1 MILLFALLL
10 AQMTDNRVQVCDKA
24 NPTRCASVGADG
36 KVAVAA
42 TVNVSGAADVVSAGA
57 PTTFSGNGQCTGSL
71 LLAGEQ
77 GAGFQLDSGATLVAT
92 LTPQYS
98 LKDAGSDWTTTQ
110 FIDQNGSKSASIGAT
125 NPTTLSQ
132 LGIVLVT
139 GARRVQVCTTA
150 YTSGSGTGFAVAAYV
165 QGGASAGGSSGLTD
179 AQLRASAVAVSLAS
193 VPLPTGAS
201 TEATLALIKAK
212 TDNLDV
218 ALSTRTKPADTQA
231 VSAAA
236 LPLPAGASTSALQ
249 TTGNTSLSSID
260 GKVVLPGALDGSG
273 NLKTHEQGTAAVS
286 AASLPLPTGA
296 ATEATLALIKTDV
309 DKIPASPST
318 DRTAAA
324 GPFSVRLSD
333 GAAFFDPRDISDRV
347 GRALGVVSVTGS
359 VAVTGTFWQ
368 ATQPVSG
375 TVAATQSGTWT
386 VQPGNTANT
395 TAWLVTGTGGTF
407 PITAVSLPL
416 PTGAASDATVAETHA
431 VTLGSIPTRQDAIA
445 GSDYGTTCNGGAC
458 SQIPRVDANGYQ
470 YAAVANIVRVQV
482 AQPMNSLLQRC
493 NAVRRTNCQP

>member
-1 MILLFALLL
+1 MILLLALLL
-10 AQMTDNRVQVCDKA
+10 AQMADNRVQVCDKA

-36 KVAVAA
+36 KVAVNA

-57 PTTFSGNGQCTGSL
+57 PTTFSGNGQCTGAL

-92 LTPQYS
+92 LAPQYS

-132 LGIVLVT
+132 LGIVVVT

-165 QGGASAGGSSGLTD
+165 QGGAAAGGSSGLTD

-218 ALSTRTKPADTQA
+218 ALSTRTKPADTQKVDGSA
-231 VSAAA
+231 VTQPVSGTFWQATQPVSGPLTDAQLRASAV
-236 LPLPAGASTSALQ
+236 PVSGAFFQATQPVSGTVTANQGGAPWSIDAIRINGTTIL
-249 TTGNTSLSSID
+249 TGN
-260 GKVVLPGALDGSG
+260 GV
-273 NLKTHEQGTAAVS
+273 
-286 AASLPLPTGA
+286 TGA
-296 ATEATLALIKTDV
+296 GSPRVTIASDNTPFTVNAAQSGAWSV
-309 DKIPASPST
+309 DIT
-318 DRTAAA
+318 
-324 GPFSVRLSD
+324 
-333 GAAFFDPRDISDRV
+333 DRV

-375 TVAATQSGTWT
+375 TVAATESGTWT

-431 VTLGSIPTRQDAIA
+431 VSLGSIPTRQEMIA
-445 GSDYGTTCNGGAC
+445 GSDYGNSCNGGAC

-470 YAAVANIVRVQV
+470 YGVVTNNVGVQMVR
-482 AQPMNSLLQRC
+482 PMAPLLQRC

>member
-1 MILLFALLL
+1 MS
-10 AQMTDNRVQVCDKA
+10 T
-24 NPTRCASVGADG
+24 S
-36 KVAVAA
+36 
-42 TVNVSGAADVVSAGA
+42 A

-98 LKDAGSDWTTTQ
+98 LKDSGSDWTTTQ

-132 LGIVLVT
+132 LGIVVVT

-165 QGGASAGGSSGLTD
+165 QGGAAAGGSSGLTD

-231 VSAAA
+231 VSAVA

-260 GKVVLPGALDGSG
+260 SKVVLPGALDGSG
-273 NLKTHEQGTAAVS
+273 NLKTHEQGTAAIS
-286 AASLPLPTGA
+286 AAALPLPAGA
-296 ATEATLALIKTDV
+296 ATEATLAGVKTGT

-324 GPFSVRLSD
+324 APFSVRISD
-333 GAAFFDPRDISDRV
+333 GAAFIDPRDISDRV
-347 GRALGVVSVTGS
+347 GRALGVVSIAGS

-368 ATQPVSG
+368 AVQPVS
-375 TVAATQSGTWT
+375 QNGTWT

-431 VTLGSIPTRQDAIA
+431 VSLGSIPTRQEMIA
-445 GSDYGTTCNGGAC
+445 GSDYGNTCNGGAC

-470 YAAVANIVRVQV
+470 YTAITSAVRIQGT
-482 AQPMNSLLQRC
+482 AQPLNPLLPRC
-493 NAVRRTNCQP
+493 NAVRRSNCQP